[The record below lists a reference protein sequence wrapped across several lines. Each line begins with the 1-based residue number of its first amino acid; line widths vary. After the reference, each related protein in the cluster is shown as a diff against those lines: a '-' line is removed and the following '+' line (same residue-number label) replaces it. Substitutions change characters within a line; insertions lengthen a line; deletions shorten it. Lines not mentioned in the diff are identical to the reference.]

1 MVVRHSVSAKRI
13 NNFMNLD
20 EVDETLVEKNL
31 PAGSKVT

>member
-20 EVDETLVEKNL
+20 EVDETPIPLVE
-31 PAGSKVT
+31 SK